1 MASYRVLLPAW
12 FGTHM
17 PGSRTIQIARSPR
30 LLTPSRFSM
39 SVGQARRRR
48 LVYYNLTMRSG
59 LRYIHHS
66 RIPQLILVSYL
77 YSETFLLYGLTLWQ
91 VGNVPLA
98 RVVLSQQ
105 HTRPFSA
112 SVSQFSSCLLLDL
125 QSFATM
131 LVKQIIPMGWTI
143 SVFISSCVPLWT
155 LTFPPFQILSSHITY
170 P

>member
-39 SVGQARRRR
+39 SVGQARRRH

-66 RIPQLILVSYL
+66 RIPRLIL
-77 YSETFLLYGLTLWQ
+77 

-125 QSFATM
+125 HSFATM

-143 SVFISSCVPLWT
+143 SLFSCVPLWT

>member
-1 MASYRVLLPAW
+1 MASYQVLLPAW

-17 PGSRTIQIARSPR
+17 PGRRTTQTARSPR
-30 LLTPSRFSM
+30 LLTHWRFSM
-39 SVGQARRRR
+39 SVGQARRGR
-48 LVYYNLTMRSG
+48 LVYCNLTMRSG

-77 YSETFLLYGLTLWQ
+77 YSEIFSPYGLTLWQ
-91 VGNVPLA
+91 VGNAPLA

-125 QSFATM
+125 QSFATV

-143 SVFISSCVPLWT
+143 SVFISSCVPL
-155 LTFPPFQILSSHITY
+155 
-170 P
+170 

>member
-1 MASYRVLLPAW
+1 MASYQVLLPAW

-17 PGSRTIQIARSPR
+17 PGRRTTQTARSPR
-30 LLTPSRFSM
+30 LLTHWRFSM
-39 SVGQARRRR
+39 SVGQARRGR
-48 LVYYNLTMRSG
+48 LVYCNLTMRLG

-66 RIPQLILVSYL
+66 RIPQLILV
-77 YSETFLLYGLTLWQ
+77 
-91 VGNVPLA
+91 GNAPLA

-143 SVFISSCVPLWT
+143 SVFISSCMPL
-155 LTFPPFQILSSHITY
+155 
-170 P
+170 